1 MDYFRYLLVNNRLIR
16 DQLFPFSYVFFFLH
30 FGTPF
35 TTSKCLY
42 LSKMC
47 DLNVEILEEMCSTL
61 DIYYSR
67 LIIIVI
73 IIKKKAVQGVFVSS
87 LLCIPL
93 SCK

>member
-1 MDYFRYLLVNNRLIR
+1 MTNFFPLVM
-16 DQLFPFSYVFFFLH
+16 FLH

-35 TTSKCLY
+35 TTRKCLY

-73 IIKKKAVQGVFVSS
+73 IIKKKAVQGVFVPT
-87 LLCIPL
+87 LIFTVYPVIM
-93 SCK
+93 